1 MAVTPKKEAPKPE
14 IVREEA
20 KTFVQPK
27 KAKVPVHGD
36 VKTKKVAVDSQIVE
50 VVETERYPRSNQSEN
65 YRVEVLAPLTGIPQ
79 VRIAPVGWVGP
90 APLIIP
96 ESRIDEMIQLLTSIR

>member
-1 MAVTPKKEAPKPE
+1 MAVPKKDAPTPE

-36 VKTKKVAVDSQIVE
+36 VKVKKVVVDDQIIDAVV
-50 VVETERYPRSNQSEN
+50 TERYPRSDQSEN
-65 YRVEVLAPLTGIPQ
+65 YRVEVVAPLTGIP
-79 VRIAPVGWVGP
+79 VLKLAPVGWVGP
-90 APLIIP
+90 APLTVP
-96 ESRIDEMIQLLTSIR
+96 EGRIDELIQLLTKIR

>member
-1 MAVTPKKEAPKPE
+1 MATAPKKEAPTPE

-36 VKTKKVAVDSQIVE
+36 VKTKKIAVDEQIVE
-50 VVETERYPRSNQSEN
+50 VVESSRYPRNNQSEN

-79 VRIAPVGWVGP
+79 VRIAPVNWVGP

-96 ESRIDEMIQLLTSIR
+96 ESRLDELIQLLTSVR

>member
-1 MAVTPKKEAPKPE
+1 MATAPKKDAPTPE
-14 IVREEA
+14 IIREEA
-20 KTFVQPK
+20 KTFAAPK

-50 VVETERYPRSNQSEN
+50 IVESERYPRYEQSEN

-79 VRIAPVGWVGP
+79 ARIAPVGWVGP

-96 ESRIDEMIQLLTSIR
+96 ESRIDELIELLSKIR